1 MAYVIVA
8 LFVVIAWQHARYLR
22 VQADSVLLAGQVES
36 LTEQVDYLDMAA
48 YENGVMADE
57 YADALLQRSYICNGC
72 GHVIPDSVSA
82 TQRVEVGGK
91 MAGKVTYSCADCVRE
106 AELDLEGGY
115 CPTGDGSDGDDEPD
129 TQVDPEMFAD
139 GLPDPDDEAVAVL
152 EGVARLTAD
161 DPDDMRH

>member
-8 LFVVIAWQHARYLR
+8 LCVVVAWQHARYRRL
-22 VQADSVLLAGQVES
+22 QLATDALSGLVDS
-36 LTEQVDYLDMAA
+36 LTEQVDYLDMVA

-72 GHVIPDSVSA
+72 GRVIPDSVPA
-82 TQRVEVGGK
+82 TPRVESCGGI
-91 MAGKVTYSCADCVRE
+91 AGKVTYRCADCV
-106 AELDLEGGY
+106 AEDPERFGF
-115 CPTGDGSDGDDEPD
+115 CPTGDGSDDPEDPD
-129 TQVDPEMFAD
+129 TEVDPEFFAD
-139 GLPDPDDEAVAVL
+139 GLPDPDDEVVAVL